1 MSFYFSVQPIQDALF
16 HRMYG
21 KSFKKNCTIPKEE
34 LRYIEVS
41 HYGFDGV
48 VHVGELVANEKI
60 AYKLVSV
67 FRDLFSEKY
76 PIEKICLVDDYNADD
91 ELSMADNNSSCFNFR
106 TIDNTDQLSNHS
118 LGMAIDINPLYNP
131 YVRYGLGE
139 RSILPIEGKE
149 YGNRDLPCP
158 YYIKEGDVCFNIFL
172 KHGFSWGGNWQHAKD
187 YQHFEYNKK

>member
-1 MSFYFSVQPIQDALF
+1 MSFYFSVQPIQDPLF
-16 HRMYG
+16 QRMYG
-21 KSFKKNCTIPKEE
+21 KSFKKNCTVPKEE

-41 HYGFDGV
+41 HYGFDGL

-76 PIEKICLVDDYNADD
+76 PIEKLCLVDNYDADD

-106 TIDNTDQLSNHS
+106 TIDNSDQLSNHS

-139 RSILPIEGKE
+139 RSILPIEGKI
-149 YGNRDLPCP
+149 YGNRDLACP
-158 YYIKEGDVCFNIFL
+158 YYIKKGDICFNTFL
-172 KHGFSWGGNWQHAKD
+172 KHGFSWGGDWEHTKD
-187 YQHFEYNKK
+187 YQHFEYNEK